1 MKTKTNV
8 TSGMKT
14 KEYLPSVPATWWLR
28 RKTYFFFMVRELTCV
43 AVGGYA
49 LFLLFLVDSAH
60 SQTSFHTFF
69 VWLKESRLSLALH
82 AVALPM
88 VVYHTVTWFNL
99 TPKVIV
105 VWRGE
110 EKVNP
115 RLIVGTHFFIWIL
128 VSILVAWTVLG

>member
-14 KEYLPSVPATWWLR
+14 KEYLPSMPATWWLR
-28 RKTYFFFMVRELTCV
+28 RKTYFLFIIRELTCV
-43 AVGGYA
+43 AIGGYA
-49 LFLLFLVDSAH
+49 LFLLFLVASADN
-60 SQTSFHTFF
+60 QTSFHTFF
-69 VWLKESRLSLALH
+69 VWLKESQLSVALH

-99 TPKVIV
+99 TPKVV
-105 VWRGE
+105 VIWRGE

-115 RLIVGTHFFIWIL
+115 HLIIGTHFFIWIL
-128 VSILVAWTVLG
+128 VSSLVAWTVLG

>member
-1 MKTKTNV
+1 
-8 TSGMKT
+8 MKT
-14 KEYLPSVPATWWLR
+14 KEYLPSMPATWWLR
-28 RKTYFFFMVRELTCV
+28 RKTYFLFMVRELTCV

-49 LFLLFLVDSAH
+49 LFLLFLVASAH

-69 VWLKESRLSLALH
+69 LWLKESRLSVALH

-88 VVYHTVTWFNL
+88 VVYHSVTWFNL
-99 TPKVIV
+99 TPKVMV

-115 RLIVGTHFFIWIL
+115 RLIVGAHFFIWIL
-128 VSILVAWTVLG
+128 VSILVVWTVLG